1 MESKSLYSITT
12 EYRMLMQEIEEC
24 EGVLTLEL
32 EEGLQINKEE
42 LVVKSEN
49 YVHVI
54 KSQEAYLSAIDNE
67 IKRLQA
73 LKKQKE
79 KAVDV
84 LKSYLLQAVE
94 NFGTFTSGFFTFSTR
109 KSSSVEVFC
118 DVNDLPKEL
127 KVIKVTET
135 ADKTAIK
142 KALQS
147 GEQIDGCAI
156 IEKHNLQIK

>member
-12 EYRMLMQEIEEC
+12 EYRSLMQEIEEC
-24 EGVLTLEL
+24 EGVLTPEL
-32 EEGLQINKEE
+32 EEGLQINKQD
-42 LVVKSEN
+42 LLVKSEN

-54 KSQEAYLSAIDNE
+54 KSQEVYIDAIDQE

-79 KAVDV
+79 KAVDT
-84 LKSYLLQAVE
+84 LKSYLLEAVE
-94 NFGTFTSGFFTFSTR
+94 NFGSFTSGFFTFSTR

-118 DVNDLPKEL
+118 DVNNLPKEF
-127 KVIKVTET
+127 KSVKVTET

-156 IEKHNLQIK
+156 IEKHNLAIK

>member
-1 MESKSLYSITT
+1 MENKSLYSITT
-12 EYRMLMQEIEEC
+12 EYQMLMQEVEEC
-24 EGVLTLEL
+24 EGVLTPEL
-32 EEGLQINKEE
+32 EAGLVINKEQ
-42 LVVKSEN
+42 LLVKSES

-54 KSQEAYLSAIDNE
+54 KSQEVYIDAIDQE

-94 NFGTFTSGFFTFSTR
+94 NFGSFSSGFFTFSTR

-118 DVNDLPKEL
+118 DVNDLPKEF
-127 KVIKVTET
+127 KSVKVTET

-147 GEQIDGCAI
+147 GINIEGCAI
-156 IEKHNLQIK
+156 IEKHNLAIK

>member
-1 MESKSLYSITT
+1 MENKSLYSITT
-12 EYRMLMQEIEEC
+12 EYQMLMQEVEEC
-24 EGVLTLEL
+24 EGVLTPEL
-32 EEGLQINKEE
+32 EQGLVINKEQ
-42 LVVKSEN
+42 LLVKSES

-54 KSQEAYLSAIDNE
+54 KSQEVYINAIDNE

-79 KAVDV
+79 KSVDV

-94 NFGTFTSGFFTFSTR
+94 NFGVFTSGFFTFSTR

-118 DVNDLPKEL
+118 DVNDLPKEF
-127 KVIKVTET
+127 KSVKVTET

-142 KALQS
+142 KAIQS
-147 GEQIDGCAI
+147 GEEIKGCAI
-156 IEKHNLQIK
+156 VDKYNLAIK

>member
-24 EGVLTLEL
+24 EGVLTPEL
-32 EEGLQINKEE
+32 EEGLVINKEQ
-42 LVVKSEN
+42 LLVKSEN

-54 KSQEAYLSAIDNE
+54 KSQEVYIDAIESE

-79 KAVDV
+79 KAVDT
-84 LKSYLLQAVE
+84 LKSYLLQATE
-94 NFGTFTSGFFTFSTR
+94 NFGSFTSGFFTFSTR
-109 KSSSVEVFC
+109 KSSSVEVVC
-118 DVNDLPKEL
+118 DVNDLPKEY
-127 KVIKVTET
+127 KSVKVTEV

-147 GEQIDGCAI
+147 GEVITGCAI
-156 IEKHNLQIK
+156 IENHNLSIK

>member
-1 MESKSLYSITT
+1 MESKSLFAITS

-24 EGVLTLEL
+24 EGVLTPEL
-32 EEGLQINKEE
+32 EEGLVINKEQ
-42 LVVKSEN
+42 LVIKSEN

-54 KSQEAYLSAIDNE
+54 KSQEVYIDAIDQE

-94 NFGTFTSGFFTFSTR
+94 NFGSFSSAFFTFSVR
-109 KSSSVEVFC
+109 KSKVV
-118 DVNDLPKEL
+118 DVNIDSNSLPKEF
-127 KVIKVTET
+127 KSVKVTET
-135 ADKTAIK
+135 PDKVKIK
-142 KALQS
+142 KVLEN
-147 GEQIDGCAI
+147 GGVIDGCI
-156 IEKHNLQIK
+156 LVEKHNLQIK

>member
-12 EYRMLMQEIEEC
+12 EYRSLMQEIEEC
-24 EGVLTLEL
+24 EGVLTPEL
-32 EEGLQINKEE
+32 EEGLQINKEQ
-42 LVVKSEN
+42 LVVKSES

-54 KSQEAYLSAIDNE
+54 KTQEVYIDAIEAE

-79 KAVDV
+79 KSVDI

-109 KSSSVEVFC
+109 KSSSVEVVC

-147 GEQIDGCAI
+147 GAQIDGCAI
-156 IEKHNLQIK
+156 IEKYNLSIK

>member
-24 EGVLTLEL
+24 EGVLTPEL

-109 KSSSVEVFC
+109 KSSSVEVVC
-118 DVNDLPKEL
+118 DVNDLPKDY
-127 KVIKVTET
+127 KSIKVTEV

-147 GEQIDGCAI
+147 GEVITGCAI
-156 IEKHNLQIK
+156 IDKNNLAIK

>member
-1 MESKSLYSITT
+1 MENKSLYSITT

-24 EGVLTLEL
+24 EGVLTPEL
-32 EEGLQINKEE
+32 EEGLQINKEQ
-42 LVVKSEN
+42 LVVKSES

-54 KSQEAYLSAIDNE
+54 KTQEVYIDAIDAE

-79 KAVDV
+79 KSVDI

-94 NFGTFTSGFFTFSTR
+94 NFGAFTSGFFTFSTR
-109 KSSSVEVFC
+109 KSSSVEVVC
-118 DVNDLPKEL
+118 DVNDLPKEY
-127 KVIKVTET
+127 KSIKVTEV

-147 GEQIDGCAI
+147 GEVITGCAI
-156 IEKHNLQIK
+156 IDKNNLAIK

>member
-24 EGVLTLEL
+24 EGVLTPKL

-142 KALQS
+142 KTLQS
-147 GEQIDGCAI
+147 GEKIDGCAI

>member
-24 EGVLTLEL
+24 EGVLTPEL
-32 EEGLQINKEE
+32 EQGLVINKEQ
-42 LVVKSEN
+42 LLVKSES

-54 KSQEAYLSAIDNE
+54 KSQEVYIDAIDAE

-79 KAVDV
+79 KSVDV

-109 KSSSVEVFC
+109 KSSSVEVVC
-118 DVNDLPKEL
+118 DVNDLPSDYKTA
-127 KVIKVTET
+127 KITMT
-135 ADKTAIK
+135 ADKAEIK

>member
-12 EYRMLMQEIEEC
+12 EYRSLMQEIEEC
-24 EGVLTLEL
+24 EGVLTPEL
-32 EEGLQINKEE
+32 EEGLQINKEQ
-42 LVVKSEN
+42 LVVKSES

-54 KSQEAYLSAIDNE
+54 KTQEVYIDAIEAE

-79 KAVDV
+79 KSVDI

-109 KSSSVEVFC
+109 KSSSVEVVC

-156 IEKHNLQIK
+156 IEKYNLSIK

>member
-24 EGVLTLEL
+24 EGVLTPEL

-118 DVNDLPKEL
+118 DVNDLPSTYKTA
-127 KVIKVTET
+127 KVTMT
-135 ADKTAIK
+135 ADKAEIK

>member
-24 EGVLTLEL
+24 EGVLTPEL
-32 EEGLQINKEE
+32 EEGLQINKQD
-42 LVVKSEN
+42 LLIKSEN

-54 KSQEAYLSAIDNE
+54 KSQEVYIDAIDQE

-79 KAVDV
+79 KAVDT
-84 LKSYLLQAVE
+84 LKSYLLEAVE
-94 NFGTFTSGFFTFSTR
+94 NFGSFTSGFFTFSTR

-118 DVNDLPKEL
+118 DVNNLPKEF
-127 KVIKVTET
+127 KSVKVTET

-156 IEKHNLQIK
+156 IEKHNLAIK

>member
-1 MESKSLYSITT
+1 MENKSLYAITN

-24 EGVLTLEL
+24 EGILTPEL
-32 EEGLQINKEE
+32 EEGLKINKQD
-42 LVVKSEN
+42 LLIKSEN

-54 KSQEAYLSAIDNE
+54 KSQEVYIDAIDQE
-67 IKRLQA
+67 VKRLQA

-79 KAVDV
+79 KAVDT
-84 LKSYLLQAVE
+84 LKSYLLEAVE

-109 KSSSVEVFC
+109 KSSSVEVVC
-118 DVNDLPKEL
+118 DVNDLPKEY
-127 KVIKVTET
+127 KSVKVTEV

-147 GEQIDGCAI
+147 GEVITGCVLLEKNNLAI
-156 IEKHNLQIK
+156 K

>member
-1 MESKSLYSITT
+1 MESKSLFAITS

-24 EGVLTLEL
+24 EGVLTPEL

-54 KSQEAYLSAIDNE
+54 KSQEVYLSAIDNE

-118 DVNDLPKEL
+118 DVNDLPSAYKTA
-127 KVIKVTET
+127 KVTMT
-135 ADKTAIK
+135 ADKAEIK

-147 GEQIDGCAI
+147 GEQIDGCALL
-156 IEKHNLQIK
+156 EKHNLQIK

>member
-24 EGVLTLEL
+24 EGVLNPEL

-109 KSSSVEVFC
+109 KSSSVEVVC

-156 IEKHNLQIK
+156 ITKHNLAIK

>member
-1 MESKSLYSITT
+1 MENKSLYSITT

-24 EGVLTLEL
+24 EGVLTPEL

>member
-1 MESKSLYSITT
+1 MENKSLYAITA
-12 EYRMLMQEIEEC
+12 EYRSLMQEIEEC
-24 EGVLTLEL
+24 EGVLTPEL

-42 LVVKSEN
+42 LIVKSEN

-79 KAVDV
+79 KAVDI

-109 KSSSVEVFC
+109 KNSSVEVFC
-118 DVNDLPKEL
+118 DTNDLPKEF
-127 KVIKVTET
+127 KSVKVTET

-147 GEQIDGCAI
+147 GITIEGCAI
-156 IEKHNLQIK
+156 IEKHNLAIK

>member
-24 EGVLTLEL
+24 EGVLTPEL